1 MPAALEPA
9 LPCAPRGGAG
19 EGTRRSTF
27 RASGGTGHL
36 LNASLQRARTNG
48 LLTERRRCSLT
59 RRSERQAELEICGP
73 PLKSARGERCTLGG
87 PRGRSAGRPGRGA
100 HTPRASRQRS
110 APPASF
116 SRCRPALRSCETGAP
131 GPAPG
136 PTWGAW
142 GSGRPPH
149 TTAPEGQGW
158 GAEVTLRLKG
168 LVKSSVAASFLMA
181 NAQS

>member
-1 MPAALEPA
+1 M
-9 LPCAPRGGAG
+9 
-19 EGTRRSTF
+19 S
-27 RASGGTGHL
+27 
-36 LNASLQRARTNG
+36 
-48 LLTERRRCSLT
+48 
-59 RRSERQAELEICGP
+59 
-73 PLKSARGERCTLGG
+73 PLKSARGRRSTRGPGG
-87 PRGRSAGRPGRGA
+87 VRAETEAPGAGPTHRGAGR
-100 HTPRASRQRS
+100 TPRARSRHTPLFPAALS
-110 APPASF
+110 TLLPPPSF
-116 SRCRPALRSCETGAP
+116 SWCSGTGLFIGKSREQERTRRLTPKSTGTTWFRGAGSASRPALHSCETGAL